1 MINVLFL
8 DLFGVLIGADSSSII
23 NYVADTSKISK
34 IDAKEVVFGED
45 CMRFERNEITFD
57 QYFTNLSH
65 KLNQLIEI
73 EEFKLLWNRMRLGL
87 LPMTKYLKQYQ
98 KHFKIYIL
106 TNTTNNHIHRISK
119 KYLFINQCD
128 GIITSEMANSHKPE
142 EEIFK
147 FACLYANTELNSCAF
162 IDDSIINIKAA
173 QTLGVTSHFYTNE
186 KNLKRFLSNLL
197 QY

>member
-8 DLFGVLIGADSSSII
+8 DLFGVLIGADNSSVI

-34 IDAKEVVFGED
+34 IDAKEIVFGED
-45 CMRFERNEITFD
+45 CMRFERNEITFK
-57 QYFTNLSH
+57 QYFTNLSY
-65 KLNQLIEI
+65 KLNQSIEI
-73 EEFKLLWNRMRLGL
+73 EEFKLLWNRMTLGL
-87 LPMTKYLKQYQ
+87 LPMTKYLKKYQ

-106 TNTTNNHIHRISK
+106 TNTTNNHIHRISE

-128 GIITSEMANSHKPE
+128 GIITSEMANTHKPK

-147 FACLYANTELNSCAF
+147 FACLYANTELNNCAF
-162 IDDSIINIKAA
+162 IDDSIINVKAA
-173 QTLGVTSHFYTNE
+173 QILGVTSHLYADE
-186 KNLKRFLSNLL
+186 KKLKQFLDTLL